1 MDEENI
7 FYNNP
12 STISSL
18 HHSSATSSFK
28 SLIDTASL
36 FLFEDSN
43 IGSNPDPVI
52 NTSVNSTSNSIIN
65 DTFDTD
71 AEGGGALSK
80 CLYDEPPLTKLRFV
94 IVTCIGTSIALCSIL
109 ENSFFFYLFSTR
121 KHHRH
126 SFNCYMMFIALFDI
140 LISSSY
146 IFLMSMNVLMDFLQ
160 SLTLFRIWH
169 YYMVP
174 MITVSHCAITS
185 GSFLILAATIERFFL
200 TANSRY
206 IRVIQRN
213 RKYVI
218 LFAILMGIL
227 SKVTICLEFK
237 ISYRNECADTMS
249 EIDIGFADFV
259 FDTDYHLYFRF
270 YYRNF
275 VTIFFPFFALLF
287 LNFKIIHVLAR
298 YEKENYQFQLLNS
311 STATAKQIKRKK
323 ITRAATITTILV
335 VCTYLVSNIIS
346 VALTTWEHIDKD
358 SLMSDYLQF
367 YLISIDL
374 TSFLVLCACAFRPN
388 IYLICQPALRKEVF
402 LTLKRAFRMNDDFGG
417 LDPRTELINVFEPM
431 YNSFVCSKSDNSNI
445 FCGQL
450 FSLESSLPLHTTAH
464 DEKRA
469 SYAESIKKRLSI
481 PSLKSASPFHLAKR
495 FSIQQMRR
503 DSINPPNGHSPPNGQ
518 CAAGQI
524 KEEEDEDN
532 IEETQQQQPALP
544 PYYRRSSIGQNIV
557 GGNYPSP
564 LSHLERL
571 SEEREDSSSQPSTP
585 ATIGAISRK
594 STRIEMCLGKGE
606 LVRSIL
612 FSGHETLL

>member
-1 MDEENI
+1 MNEENI
-7 FYNNP
+7 FYDP
-12 STISSL
+12 SSISSI
-18 HHSSATSSFK
+18 HHSTTTSLK

-36 FLFEDSN
+36 FLFDDSNN
-43 IGSNPDPVI
+43 IGSNDDAI
-52 NTSVNSTSNSIIN
+52 LNTSFNSTANSIIN
-65 DTFDTD
+65 DTAGTNLD
-71 AEGGGALSK
+71 AEGGGGMSE
-80 CLYDEPPLTKLRFV
+80 CLYDEPPLTTLRFV
-94 IVTCIGTSIALCSIL
+94 IVTCIGTSVALCSIL

-140 LISSSY
+140 LISTSY

-160 SLTLFRIWH
+160 SLTLFRI
-169 YYMVP
+169 
-174 MITVSHCAITS
+174 C
-185 GSFLILAATIERFFL
+185 LAATIERFFL

-213 RKYVI
+213 RKWVI

-237 ISYRNECADTMS
+237 ISYRKECADTMS

-259 FDTDYHLYFRF
+259 FNTDYHL
-270 YYRNF
+270 
-275 VTIFFPFFALLF
+275 
-287 LNFKIIHVLAR
+287 
-298 YEKENYQFQLLNS
+298 
-311 STATAKQIKRKK
+311 K

-374 TSFLVLCACAFRPN
+374 TSFLVLCACAFRPL

-402 LTLKRAFRMNDDFGG
+402 LTLKRAFRINDEFGG

-431 YNSFVCSKSDNSNI
+431 YNS
-445 FCGQL
+445 
-450 FSLESSLPLHTTAH
+450 LESSLPLHNPGH

-503 DSINPPNGHSPPNGQ
+503 DSINPPNGHSPPNGL

-524 KEEEDEDN
+524 KEDDDENN
-532 IEETQQQQPALP
+532 IEETQPSLP

-557 GGNYPSP
+557 GGTYPSP
-564 LSHLERL
+564 LCHLERL

-585 ATIGAISRK
+585 ATIGALSRK